1 MVFYEPVIFF
11 LNFNFVFKK
20 SNIRYFFHQKVTWG
34 IMSNKSA
41 VGTGFDHAPG
51 YDVERTVFSWHYYC
65 WLLAVEAHPMI
76 NGTYPNFTRS
86 FCDGWQLR
94 TYFDVVES
102 DMERIGGGASFLTEF
117 GQCDYPN
124 FSDKNDTNQDEC
136 RFILESSDSH
146 FQSWTYWDWDFYT
159 HDYQVNY
166 YKLNL
171 FSRVYPTATNGL
183 PKTLFYNST
192 TQFFSYTYEA
202 NVTSLKQAVLPTEIF
217 IPLHLYPNNNF
228 QVTVSPSLTW
238 TFDTDSSKVFVYLN
252 NAALNWIFNR
262 GIKDF
267 DNLVTVKIQQK

>member
-1 MVFYEPVIFF
+1 
-11 LNFNFVFKK
+11 
-20 SNIRYFFHQKVTWG
+20 
-34 IMSNKSA
+34 MSNKSA

-51 YDVERTVFSWHYYC
+51 NDAERTVFSWHFYC
-65 WLLAVEAHPMI
+65 WLLDVDTHPII
-76 NGTYPNFTRS
+76 NGTFPDFAHK
-86 FCDGWQLR
+86 FCDDWQLK

-117 GQCDYPN
+117 GQCD
-124 FSDKNDTNQDEC
+124 FSSGNDTNNKNQDEC
-136 RFILESSDSH
+136 RYILEASDNH

-159 HDYQVNY
+159 DDYQVNY

-262 GIKDF
+262 GTKDF